1 MADESAFRVEFNKE
15 EFAGFLR
22 ALKTFE
28 PALATATRRN
38 LRHVGDETIADMRS
52 VIAGGPGSGRY
63 GVQAGIQ
70 AGLKTAVATGK
81 RQQGVKISSTGAGL
95 SPDRKPM
102 LRLYN
107 KSTFRHRIF
116 GSDKWAAQSGAPYFG
131 SVIKRHEDEM
141 VEAVW
146 KALEE
151 AYDKMAETK

>member
-1 MADESAFRVEFNKE
+1 MAEESAFRVEFNKE

-22 ALKTFE
+22 ALKAFE

-70 AGLKTAVATGK
+70 AGLKTAVATGVRK
-81 RQQGVKISSTGAGL
+81 QGVTLSSRGTGL
-95 SPDRKPM
+95 PDNRKPM

-107 KSTFRHRIF
+107 KPAFRHPVF
-116 GSDKWAAQSGAPYFG
+116 GRGTWVVQRGQPYFG
-131 SVIKRHEDEM
+131 SVIKRHEDAMTES
-141 VEAVW
+141 VW
-146 KALEE
+146 QALEE
-151 AYDKMAETK
+151 AFDKMQEA